1 MEDDFKK
8 KLKEYREKI
17 NNIDHDI
24 VDLLNERAKLVI
36 KIKKLKK
43 SKDVPLYDAKR
54 EEELIENIARYNK
67 GPLYRDNIIQ
77 IFESILRNVQI
88 LEKDETL

>member
-1 MEDDFKK
+1 MENDFKK

-43 SKDVPLYDAKR
+43 SKDVPHYS
-54 EEELIENIARYNK
+54 NI
-67 GPLYRDNIIQ
+67 
-77 IFESILRNVQI
+77 
-88 LEKDETL
+88 